1 MKSYL
6 FLALLFTIG
15 VASAQKNYYQQIE
28 QSKKVIDS
36 IVKTEKKA
44 LSIELKTLDEQFA
57 DKKIS
62 EEQLQT
68 LKKEATNQSKIRI
81 ADKTKEETD
90 KLSDGSSCSV
100 TIQSLPPLPPHTNP
114 A

>member
-36 IVKTEKKA
+36 IVKTVKKYQK
-44 LSIELKTLDEQFA
+44 SSSKPS
-57 DKKIS
+57 KK
-62 EEQLQT
+62 
-68 LKKEATNQSKIRI
+68 KPPTNQKFVLP
-81 ADKTKEETD
+81 TKPKRKPTNFQN
-90 KLSDGSSCSV
+90 SYASSCSV
-100 TIQSLPPLPPHTNP
+100 TIQSLPPLPPHTSP